1 MLEGKQEC
9 RKLHQRVGK
18 QKDFDMENLSFTR
31 KEMVAV
37 MKVTSIMAA
46 ADGTLHDEEAKM
58 MTMEALRFNLTEEDV
73 KKMIAQS
80 NEMDAKEALAAIATM
95 TDSQKRYVTAYLGT
109 MMAIDG
115 NIDDKEMALWRM
127 ISTICKLPTMKITD
141 AIQYMSN

>member
-1 MLEGKQEC
+1 
-9 RKLHQRVGK
+9 
-18 QKDFDMENLSFTR
+18 MENLSFTR